1 MNRHLILYFFWLVKI
16 SNKVAPYFQFAFDAT
31 EMYYRVNDGAFGLLI
46 PKKTEIIIWI

>member
-1 MNRHLILYFFWLVKI
+1 MKI
-16 SNKVAPYFQFAFDAT
+16 FYKSSPCPYFQFAFDAT